1 MCVMCVVLARAPQ
14 AQQRRITELEAR
26 LDAAQRGA
34 AQHAALTT
42 AAQRRAGE
50 LQEELENNA
59 GAWPPLRVLR
69 RTRNSEP
76 EPTPSRRWPRSGAR
90 ASCRRSW
97 RTTPVRAPTLGFR
110 DGP

>member
-26 LDAAQRGA
+26 LDATQRAA

-59 GAWPPLRVLR
+59 GAQPHYRVLR
-69 RTRNSEP
+69 RTLAHNPRPGPDSCTTACRRAP
-76 EPTPSRRWPRSGAR
+76 GGAGGQWRVPSRGTS
-90 ASCRRSW
+90 
-97 RTTPVRAPTLGFR
+97 TLS
-110 DGP
+110 DYQP